1 MRDFDEHNIIDAVA
15 EGMPGEPSFGE
26 GSVTN
31 EAGGPLAGA
40 IVVDG
45 DKHLDREGAFGVKNS
60 LIQAFDCRQAGAP
73 AGGVAPSRDYFL
85 LSFDFTMG
93 PRLR

>member
-26 GSVTN
+26 GRVTN

-45 DKHLDREGAFGVKNS
+45 DKHLDREAAFGVKNS
-60 LIQAFDCRQAGAP
+60 LNQTFDARPAGAP
-73 AGGVAPSRDYFL
+73 AGGAAPSRDYYAL
-85 LSFDFTMG
+85 ALIS
-93 PRLR
+93 P